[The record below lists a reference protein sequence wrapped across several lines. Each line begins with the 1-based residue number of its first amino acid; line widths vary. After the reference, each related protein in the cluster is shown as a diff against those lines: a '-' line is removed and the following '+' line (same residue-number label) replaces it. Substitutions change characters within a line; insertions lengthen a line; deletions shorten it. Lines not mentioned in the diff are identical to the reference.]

1 MSIYREKIS
10 KDIEIDQISDRELSN
25 ILDNIGRGMIYEYL
39 LFGHD
44 FTYDIFIET
53 LKQYLKVLDRSDQ

>member
-44 FTYDIFIET
+44 FTYDIFIEK
-53 LKQYLKVLDRSDQ
+53 LNQYLKVLDRSDQ